1 MGQIFVAIGIGIA
14 TVLAALWVWLRPIY
28 LQTLKAQA
36 DVEAA
41 EKRIQQET
49 DFQRNAILLEAKES
63 ALKIREQ
70 TEAEAR
76 EKLAALAKTEDR
88 LGVKDESL
96 EHRRVQLE
104 EKESKLAQEAK
115 VLAEKEL
122 SITTRLKSMGD
133 VSSSAFS
140 CHNRTWPICAMNE

>member
-70 TEAEAR
+70 TEAEA
-76 EKLAALAKTEDR
+76 
-88 LGVKDESL
+88 GVSEAGPIQSAQQRPVGLFARQKRNS
-96 EHRRVQLE
+96 RSPRV
-104 EKESKLAQEAK
+104 
-115 VLAEKEL
+115 
-122 SITTRLKSMGD
+122 
-133 VSSSAFS
+133 
-140 CHNRTWPICAMNE
+140 